1 MTHQE
6 VFTELLHDFR
16 EGYTLYGASLFS
28 IWAVPFSDRE
38 KIHSEVM
45 DSYIGSVPSSDDS
58 PGDGYALFCKIQD
71 SNTPD
76 TLYLSEAFNLYRNL
90 ASKAGGHFPCQLRQ
104 QIPFEPSGPISWW
117 LSFMWN
123 LGCPP
128 SEEDLLQP
136 NDVENVYRLIS
147 CEPFL
152 DSANAIEAF
161 GLHLPDSVE
170 NMKGNPKGSNSDEIL
185 VTVKQIARMVHL
197 EEKSIGSHTKK
208 KLARAFSS
216 QVWPKTGA
224 VQMGR
229 YPPRVSQPVS

>member
-1 MTHQE
+1 MNLEHW
-6 VFTELLHDFR
+6 
-16 EGYTLYGASLFS
+16 YTLVRSGTEP
-28 IWAVPFSDRE
+28 AVPLGA
-38 KIHSEVM
+38 HSGTTPP
-45 DSYIGSVPSSDDS
+45 IGGCTSTTVCDTDGSLVQNRQTVPVKS
-58 PGDGYALFCKIQD
+58 K
-71 SNTPD
+71 
-76 TLYLSEAFNLYRNL
+76 YLSEAFNLYRNL
-90 ASKAGGHFPCQLRQ
+90 ASKAGGHLTCQLRQ

-208 KLARAFSS
+208 N
-216 QVWPKTGA
+216 WPEPSVPKSGQRPA
-224 VQMGR
+224 QYKWEDIR
-229 YPPRVSQPVS
+229 PVLVNQFPNFAIPVRP